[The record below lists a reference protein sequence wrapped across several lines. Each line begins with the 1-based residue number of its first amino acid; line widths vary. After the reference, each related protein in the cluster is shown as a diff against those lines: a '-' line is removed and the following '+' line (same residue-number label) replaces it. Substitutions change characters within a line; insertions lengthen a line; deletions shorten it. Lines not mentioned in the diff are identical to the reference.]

1 MAPITLTLPSDYGY
15 VLLAASSTFFINTL
29 HAVLTSKARK
39 ASGIKYPVSY
49 ASNDVAEKDRKAY
62 LFNCAQRAHN
72 NFTENLT
79 PFLGSL
85 LISGLQY
92 PRFAGALGG
101 VWAFARV
108 LFALGYTSKG
118 PEGRMIGSAIGSL
131 TDIVLKF
138 TAVYTAVGLALQW

>member
-1 MAPITLTLPSDYGY
+1 MAPISITLPSDYSY

-49 ASNDVAEKDRKAY
+49 AANDVAEKDRKAY
-62 LFNCAQRAHN
+62 LFNCAQRAHA

-92 PRFAGALGG
+92 PRFAGAVGA
-101 VWAFARV
+101 VWAFGRV
-108 LFALGYTSKG
+108 LFAFGYTTKG
-118 PEGRMIGSAIGSL
+118 PEGRMIGSALGSL
-131 TDIVLKF
+131 SDLVLKF
-138 TAVYTAVGLALQW
+138 TAAYTAVGYALQW

>member
-29 HAVLTSKARK
+29 HVVLTSKARK

-49 ASNDVAEKDRKAY
+49 ASNDLAEKDRKAY

-79 PFLGSL
+79 PFLGAL

-92 PRFAGALGG
+92 PKFAASVGG

-108 LFALGYTSKG
+108 LFAFGYTSKG
-118 PEGRMIGSAIGSL
+118 PEGRLVGGALGSL
-131 TDIVLKF
+131 SDIILKL
-138 TAVYTAVGLALQW
+138 TAAYTAVGFALQW